1 MVKHLPEA
9 LRPEYSASYSSGQV
23 KEQQPSCFVNYG
35 TTQLMIYFFTQI
47 ERSSDFRM
55 EQLRKYLESFNDG
68 DPEKSIDPDVLKV
81 G

>member
-1 MVKHLPEA
+1 
-9 LRPEYSASYSSGQV
+9 
-23 KEQQPSCFVNYG
+23 
-35 TTQLMIYFFTQI
+35 MIYFFTQI

-68 DPEKSIDPDVLKV
+68 DQEKSIDPDVLKV

>member
-1 MVKHLPEA
+1 MVQFPLND
-9 LRPEYSASYSSGQV
+9 V
-23 KEQQPSCFVNYG
+23 
-35 TTQLMIYFFTQI
+35 FFSTQI